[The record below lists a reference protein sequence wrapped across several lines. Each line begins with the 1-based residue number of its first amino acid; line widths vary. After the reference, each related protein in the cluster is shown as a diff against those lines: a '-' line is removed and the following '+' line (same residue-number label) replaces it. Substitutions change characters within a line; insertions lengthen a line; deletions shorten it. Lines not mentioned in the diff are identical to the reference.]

1 MSNEKRKRYSGEF
14 KREAVELVVGGGYT
28 VAEASRNLGIPR
40 GMLGRWRKEQIEKQ
54 QSAFPG
60 TGHQPSETEEL
71 RRLRDENR
79 RLKVEREILKKAAA
93 FFAKESG

>member
-1 MSNEKRKRYSGEF
+1 MTNQKRKRYTWEF
-14 KREAVELVVGGGYT
+14 KREAVELVTGGGYT
-28 VAEASRNLGIPR
+28 VAEASRNLGIPQ

-54 QSAFPG
+54 QGAFPG
-60 TGHQPSETEEL
+60 TGHQPSETDEL

-79 RLKVEREILKKAAA
+79 RLKMEREILKKAAA

>member
-1 MSNEKRKRYSGEF
+1 VTNQKRKRYSGEF

-28 VAEASRNLGIPR
+28 VAEASRNLGLLR
-40 GMLGRWRKEQIEKQ
+40 GMLGRWRKEQISKPQ
-54 QSAFPG
+54 DTFRG
-60 TGHQPSETEEL
+60 KGHQPSETEEL

-79 RLKVEREILKKAAA
+79 RLKIEREILKKAAA